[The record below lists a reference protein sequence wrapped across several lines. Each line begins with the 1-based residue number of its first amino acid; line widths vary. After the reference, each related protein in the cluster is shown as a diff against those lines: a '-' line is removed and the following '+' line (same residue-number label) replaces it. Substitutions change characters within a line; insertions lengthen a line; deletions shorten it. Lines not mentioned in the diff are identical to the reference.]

1 MKITTEM
8 VKQLRNETGAGVMEA
23 KRALEATD
31 GDFEKATEILKVK
44 GADRAAER
52 SDRTATEGVIEVYSH
67 LAKRVGVMMEIN
79 CESDFVANNEI
90 FQTLAHDLV
99 LQIAAMEPVY
109 VQSEDIPQETMDLM
123 VAEFSEQAST
133 EGKPADIVEKIV
145 SGRLNK
151 YYEEICL
158 LEQPFIKDDEKKVK
172 DLIIDAIRTLGEN
185 IVVRRFVRYELGE
198 EL

>member
-67 LAKRVGVMMEIN
+67 LAKRVGVMMELN

-123 VAEFSEQAST
+123 VAEFSEQASA

>member
-8 VKQLRNETGAGVMEA
+8 VKQLRNETGAGVMES
-23 KRALEATD
+23 KRALEATN
-31 GDFEKATEILKVK
+31 GDFEKASEILKVK

-52 SDRTATEGVIEVYSH
+52 SDRAATEGVIEVYSH

-99 LQIAAMEPVY
+99 LQIAAMEPIY
-109 VQSEDIPQETMDLM
+109 VQSDDIPKETMDSI
-123 VAEFSEQAST
+123 VAEFSQQASA
-133 EGKPADIVEKIV
+133 EGKPADIVDKIV

-158 LEQPFIKDDEKKVK
+158 LEQPFVKDDDKKVK
-172 DLIIDAIRTLGEN
+172 DLIVDAIRTLGEN

>member
-8 VKQLRNETGAGVMEA
+8 VKQLRDDTGAGVMEA

-52 SDRTATEGVIEVYSH
+52 SDRTAGEGVIEVYSH

-79 CESDFVANNEI
+79 CESDFVANNDI

-99 LQIAAMEPVY
+99 LQIAAMDPVY
-109 VQSEDIPQETMDLM
+109 VQPEDIPQETMDSM
-123 VAEFSEQAST
+123 VAEFSEQALA

-158 LEQPFIKDDEKKVK
+158 LEQPYIKDDEKKVK
-172 DLIIDAIRTLGEN
+172 DLVIDAIRTLGEN
-185 IVVRRFVRYELGE
+185 IVVRRFVRFELGE

>member
-31 GDFEKATEILKVK
+31 GDFEKASEILKVK

-52 SDRTATEGVIEVYSH
+52 SDRAATEGVIEVYSH
-67 LAKRVGVMMEIN
+67 LAKRVGVMLEIN

-109 VQSEDIPQETMDLM
+109 VQSDDIPKETIESL

-133 EGKPADIVEKIV
+133 EGKPADIVDKIV

-158 LEQPFIKDDEKKVK
+158 LEQPFVKDDDKKVK
-172 DLIIDAIRTLGEN
+172 DLIVDAIRTLGEN

>member
-31 GDFEKATEILKVK
+31 GNFEEATEILKVK

-52 SDRTATEGVIEVYSH
+52 SDRAATEGVIEVYSH

-109 VQSEDIPQETMDLM
+109 IGSDDIPQETMDSLI
-123 VAEFSEQAST
+123 AEFKEQALT
-133 EGKPADIVEKIV
+133 EGKPADIAEKIV

-158 LEQPFIKDDEKKVK
+158 LEQPFVKDDEKKVK